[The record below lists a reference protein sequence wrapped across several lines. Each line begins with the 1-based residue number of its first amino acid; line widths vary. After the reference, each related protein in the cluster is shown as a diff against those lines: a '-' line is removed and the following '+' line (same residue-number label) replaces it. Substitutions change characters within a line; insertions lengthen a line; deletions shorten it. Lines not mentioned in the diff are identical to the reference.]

1 MADANQ
7 ATVVDLSGKVALVT
21 GASQGLG
28 EAMAVRLAKAGAK
41 VACVARSAD
50 KLAAVVEQITA
61 SGGEAAAFPCDVTDS
76 ESVTKVVEEVTER
89 WERLDILVNNAGIT
103 RDTLIPR
110 MGDDEWDMVLNTNL
124 RGLFCLRGRQ
134 RCP

>member
-7 ATVVDLSGKVALVT
+7 AMVVDLSGKVAIVT

-28 EAMAVRLAKAGAK
+28 AAMALRLAKAGAK

-50 KLAAVVEQITA
+50 KLAAVVEQVTA

-76 ESVTKVVEEVTER
+76 NALFKNEHDSVRRSE
-89 WERLDILVNNAGIT
+89 
-103 RDTLIPR
+103 
-110 MGDDEWDMVLNTNL
+110 
-124 RGLFCLRGRQ
+124 
-134 RCP
+134 